1 MTMTFHANG
10 RRLLMMI
17 LIGLFLFL
25 AGRPVSAEEP
35 FRVGYIEGGNYWLFN
50 RTFNAVKEALEE
62 KGWKDR
68 ISFPE
73 EAFFSPGWEAGASA
87 WNEKAQDLMAMADLD
102 LVIGMGTDGTRA
114 LIKENNGTTPILG
127 MGVSNALKS
136 GFIDSNE
143 DSGID
148 NFTVRIV
155 PGRYERMFEIFH
167 QVIGF
172 ENLGLIYPDTE
183 SGREYT
189 NLESAKEVA
198 EEKGFEI
205 LEYTLEKEDAPSCL
219 KGLQALVDQGMDAF
233 FIPSLLC
240 FDWEKSDVNQL
251 LAFLRENQIPTFA
264 RNGSRDVRAG
274 ALMGFSTIDFSKRGQ
289 FLADKMIR
297 ILEGAKPRELAMV
310 DDAVPTI
317 SLNIHVAQQIGFDPP
332 FDILAATDEIYREIK
347 MPEDRL
353 VK

>member
-1 MTMTFHANG
+1 AS
-10 RRLLMMI
+10 
-17 LIGLFLFL
+17 
-25 AGRPVSAEEP
+25 AGET
-35 FRVGYIEGGNYWLFN
+35 FRVGYLEGGNYWLFN
-50 RTFNAVKEALEE
+50 RTFNAVKEAHEE
-62 KGWKDR
+62 KGWLDR

-73 EAFFSPGWEAGASA
+73 KAYYSPGWDAGESV
-87 WNEKAQDLMAMADLD
+87 WNRKAQNLMGTEDLD

-114 LIKENNGTTPILG
+114 LLKENNGTTPILG

-136 GFIDSNE
+136 GFIKSNE
-143 DSGID
+143 DSGIE

-155 PGRYERMFEIFH
+155 PGRYKRMFEIFH

-183 SGREYT
+183 SGRDYT
-189 NLESAKEVA
+189 NLESAREVA
-198 EEKGFEI
+198 QEKGFEI
-205 LEYTLEKEDAPSCL
+205 VEYTLEKEDAQSCL
-219 KGLQALVDQGMDAF
+219 KGLQALVNQGMDAF

-240 FDWEKSDVNQL
+240 FDWEKSDVDKL
-251 LAFLRENQIPTFA
+251 LAFLREKQIPTFA

-274 ALMGFSTIDFSKRGQ
+274 ALMGFSTIDFSTRGQ

-297 ILEGAKPRELAMV
+297 ILEGAEPRDLTMV
-310 DDAVPTI
+310 DDAVPAI

-347 MPEDRL
+347 LPEDRL

>member
-1 MTMTFHANG
+1 MRFHADG
-10 RRLLMMI
+10 KRLFMI
-17 LIGLFLFL
+17 IL
-25 AGRPVSAEEP
+25 AGLILVLATGSVSVGET
-35 FRVGYIEGGNYWLFN
+35 FRVGYLEGGNYWLFD
-50 RTFNAVKEALEE
+50 RTFKAVKEALEE

-68 ISFPE
+68 ISFPD
-73 EAFFSPGWEAGASA
+73 EAFYSPGWDAGESV
-87 WNEKAQDLMAMADLD
+87 WNRKARNLMAAEDLD

-114 LIKENNGTTPILG
+114 LLKENNGKTPILG

-136 GFIDSNE
+136 GFIKSNE

-155 PGRYERMFEIFH
+155 PDRYKRMFEIFH

-172 ENLGLIYPDTE
+172 ERLGLIYPDTE
-183 SGREYT
+183 SGRGYT
-189 NLESAKEVA
+189 NLESAREVA

-205 LEYTLEKEDAPSCL
+205 LEHTLEKEDARACL
-219 KGLQALVDQGMDAF
+219 KGLKDLVNQGMDAF

-240 FDWEKSDVNQL
+240 FDWEKSDVEKL
-251 LAFLRENQIPTFA
+251 LAFLREKQIPTFA

-274 ALMGFSTIDFSKRGQ
+274 ALMGFSTIDFSTRGQ
-289 FLADKMIR
+289 FLADKIIR
-297 ILEGAKPRELAMV
+297 ILEGAEPRTLEMI

-317 SLNIHVAQQIGFDPP
+317 SLNIHVAQEIGFDPP
-332 FDILAATDEIYREIK
+332 FDILAATDEIYRDIEL
-347 MPEDRL
+347 PEDRL